1 MYVWVVLTTFL
12 AMIAAYFLP
21 IREDTQ
27 KIINVPVAQAKMM
40 QMVVK
45 QKAGIQFM
53 KENAYPFFSNET
65 EKKVN
70 YTSGEIDV
78 APYLP
83 HGFVSNE
90 DYVTAIYCMD
100 EALTQIKTGE
110 DACRKVEG
118 EKIMRL
124 LITYGAIPERWQSIS
139 VEEGGYHVR
148 PSADLMEALRGHFG
162 AKEMVGYVINESGKL
177 YIVNYE
183 NTRFEVPQPVA
194 DNIGMGHYGIKDC
207 LNDYK
212 TCMAYM
218 SWR

>member
-21 IREDTQ
+21 IRADTQ
-27 KIINVPVAQAKMM
+27 KIINVPVAQAKMI

-45 QKAGIQFM
+45 QKGGIQFM
-53 KENAYPFFSNET
+53 KENAYPYFSTEE

-78 APYLP
+78 SSYMP
-83 HGFVSNE
+83 HGFVNNE
-90 DYVTAIYCMD
+90 NYVTAIYCMD
-100 EALTQIKTGE
+100 EALSQIKTGE

-118 EKIMRL
+118 QKLWRL
-124 LITYGAIPERWQSIS
+124 LITYGAIPERWQSIT
-139 VEEGGYHVR
+139 VEDGVYSVR
-148 PSADLMEALRGHFG
+148 PTSDLMEALRQHFG
-162 AKEMVGYVINESGKL
+162 SKEMVGYVINEGGKL

-183 NTRFEVPQPVA
+183 NVKFEVPQPVA
-194 DNIGMGHYGIKDC
+194 DDQAVVNYGIKDC